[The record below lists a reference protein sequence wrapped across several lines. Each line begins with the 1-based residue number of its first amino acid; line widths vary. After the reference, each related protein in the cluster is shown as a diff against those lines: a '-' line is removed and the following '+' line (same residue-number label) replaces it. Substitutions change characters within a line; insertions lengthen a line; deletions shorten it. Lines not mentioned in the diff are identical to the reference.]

1 MNKNL
6 TFEFMYADTWY
17 KYENSWIYRQNIYGD
32 YVKHCPVLPD
42 LVRKLEDL
50 YTDQQH
56 TIMEAILYGFCHGKL
71 AGSADKVKEI
81 KRVLCIEERSGI

>member
-1 MNKNL
+1 MKKEL
-6 TFEFMYADTWY
+6 QFEFMYADTWY

-50 YTDQQH
+50 Y
-56 TIMEAILYGFCHGKL
+56 IFEAKIYI
-71 AGSADKVKEI
+71 S
-81 KRVLCIEERSGI
+81 

>member
-1 MNKNL
+1 MKKEL
-6 TFEFMYADTWY
+6 QFEFMYADTWY

-56 TIMEAILYGFCHGKL
+56 TIMEAILYGFCHGKM
-71 AGSADKVKEI
+71 AGADAKIKEI
-81 KRVLCIEERSGI
+81 KNVLCIGERDI